1 MFDELPGI
9 EHSRPAMRLLIISW
23 MVVLSPLVKLQAQ
36 TTVRTNVAAQPI
48 TLEESIELALRYN
61 LDVQLSRVNVS
72 IARYNVSIAYA
83 DWEPFISANASH
95 NFSSNPSGFDAQ
107 GRPIPSTRSDTD
119 SVGAG
124 LGGPGVG
131 ASGLLPTGL
140 AYSLSGSA
148 SDTVFH
154 RPGFDT
160 NNNIFDTRT
169 ETSRGSISLN
179 LRQPIL
185 KNSWIDN
192 TRLNIKV
199 NKNRVKYSELSL
211 RLQVMTVVNN
221 VAQAYYELIYAREN
235 IKVQQA
241 ALELAERLVAE
252 NKKKVQI
259 GTMAPLDEKSAES
272 QAAASRADLLKAQND
287 FATKENVLKSLIT
300 ANYTSLHSSE
310 LVPTETMA
318 APIPVLNLQDS
329 WAKGM
334 AGRPDLLQAR
344 LDLERQNIILRFN
357 YNQLFP
363 ELDLIGSYGYTGVGQ
378 EFNAVFGGIRN
389 GGDPNYTFG
398 ASVTIPLGNR
408 AARGNY
414 SVSKEQKKG
423 LLLTLKSLEQGIL
436 IQIDNAVKQV
446 QNAFERVDATRQAR
460 TYAEAA
466 LDAEQKKLESGKS
479 TSYLVLQAQ
488 RDLTTS
494 RSAEIR
500 ALADFNEAISLLYYL
515 EGSILEKNHLGVEVK

>member
-1 MFDELPGI
+1 
-9 EHSRPAMRLLIISW
+9 MRLLIFSW
-23 MVVLSPLVKLQAQ
+23 VVGLSSVLSLQAQ
-36 TTVRTNVAAQPI
+36 TTVRTNVAAKPI

-61 LDVQLSRVNVS
+61 LDVQLARVNIN
-72 IARYNVSIAYA
+72 IAQYNVSVAYA
-83 DWEPFISANASH
+83 DWEPFFSANASH

-124 LGGPGVG
+124 LGGGGVG

-140 AYSLSGSA
+140 AYSLSGNA

-160 NNNIFDTRT
+160 NNNVFDTRT
-169 ETSRGSISLN
+169 ETSRGSISLT

-185 KNSWIDN
+185 KNSWIDT
-192 TRLNIKV
+192 TRYNIKLS
-199 NKNRVKYSELSL
+199 KNRLKSTELSL
-211 RLQVMTVVNN
+211 QFQIMTVVNN
-221 VAQAYYELIYAREN
+221 VAQAYYELIYARES
-235 IKVQQA
+235 IQVQQA
-241 ALELAERLVAE
+241 ALELAERLVSE

-300 ANYTSLHSSE
+300 ATYTALHSSE

-318 APIPVLNLQDS
+318 APAPVLNLQDS

-334 AGRPDLLQAR
+334 AQRPDLLQAR
-344 LDLERQNIILRFN
+344 LDLERQNIVLRYN

-363 ELDLIGSYGYTGVGQ
+363 ELDLIGSYGFTGVGQ
-378 EFNAVFGGIRN
+378 EFSTAFGGIRN
-389 GGDPNYTFG
+389 GSDPNYSFG

-408 AARGNY
+408 AARGTY
-414 SVSKEQKKG
+414 AASKEQKKG

-446 QNAFERVDATRQAR
+446 QNAYERVDATRQAR
-460 TYAEAA
+460 AYAETA

-479 TSYLVLQAQ
+479 TSYLVLQSQ

-500 ALADFNEAISLLYYL
+500 ALADFNEALSLLYFL
-515 EGSILEKNHLGVEVK
+515 EGSILEKNHLGMEVK